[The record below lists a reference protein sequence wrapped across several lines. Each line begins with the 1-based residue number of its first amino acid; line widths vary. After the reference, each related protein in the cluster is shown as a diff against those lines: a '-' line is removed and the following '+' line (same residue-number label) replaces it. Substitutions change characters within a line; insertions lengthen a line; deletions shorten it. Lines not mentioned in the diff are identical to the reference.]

1 MVFRGSLWLLCG
13 RRALWG
19 TSGGTSQEK
28 TGLSQGQ
35 SRRGAERQ
43 VDPRHGLKVEL
54 ASLPDELD
62 RAKEVENNDDTQSLG
77 LRNWKDGIVTWATGK
92 SMRGDTLGESERFS
106 VGHVS
111 LRCFLDLQVAAGSIV
126 PRALRTSWDAGDSP

>member
-1 MVFRGSLWLLCG
+1 MWSSEGHSGCCVGDGLCGAQVGGPAGRRRGSV
-13 RRALWG
+13 RA
-19 TSGGTSQEK
+19 
-28 TGLSQGQ
+28 
-35 SRRGAERQ
+35 RRGAERQ